1 MNISTSIA
9 PAPPAPGPMRSVLQM
24 LQVIEGVDVAILLA
38 HVDGPFF
45 EIVDA
50 TCAGKTVGSFITL
63 AEETVFPPAGRS
75 TSNLR
80 MPTAFTLMADRRP
93 SWIGAKQ
100 LAGTGLRLVALCS
113 HNPPFLES
121 QLEAAAATMAELDR
135 HGAKSERQRLQQGR
149 ISALIRSLPVPF
161 VFVDAQATDALING
175 DARALLKL
183 SPTEVGVEQIA
194 SALRYLIQ
202 SQGNAALR
210 HQLAADPRATAI
222 FYAHHHGRTYKVDT
236 QWIDDGLVGRIWTFH
251 DITEE
256 RRLEEELRVLAS
268 TDHLTGAL
276 NRRAFQLAFRS
287 ELARCRRYG
296 VPLSLIMLDMDHF
309 KRVNDTYGHQ
319 AGDAVLRE
327 ASRLIRSL
335 LRDSDIF
342 CRFGGEEFALLLP
355 HTDMDEGA
363 VLAERLRYVM
373 AEKPI
378 DVGSASVPITTS
390 VGIAALR
397 LQTDSIDTMMRRAD
411 EALYAAKAG
420 GRNQTVSAPQ
430 DESS

>member
-1 MNISTSIA
+1 MDIFTSIT
-9 PAPPAPGPMRSVLQM
+9 PMPPAPGPMRSVLQM
-24 LQVIEGVDVAILLA
+24 LQAIEGVDVAILLA

-50 TCAGKTVGSFITL
+50 TGAGKTVGSCIALAPEIT
-63 AEETVFPPAGRS
+63 FPPAGRS
-75 TSNLR
+75 TSDLR
-80 MPTAFTLMADRRP
+80 MPTAFTLMSDKRP
-93 SWIGAKQ
+93 SWVGAKQ
-100 LAGTGLRLVALCS
+100 LADTDLRLVALCS
-113 HNPPFLES
+113 QNPPFLER
-121 QLEAAAATMAELDR
+121 QLEAAAATMAELGR
-135 HGAKSERQRLQQGR
+135 HGAKSELERLQQGR
-149 ISALIRSLPVPF
+149 VSALIRSLPVPF
-161 VFVDAQATDALING
+161 VFVDAQATNALING

-183 SPTEVGVEQIA
+183 SPTEAGVEQIA
-194 SALRYLIQ
+194 SALRHLIQ
-202 SQGNAALR
+202 SQGNAALH

-296 VPLSLIMLDMDHF
+296 VPLSLIMLDLDHF

-319 AGDAVLRE
+319 AGDAVLKE
-327 ASRLIRSL
+327 TSSLIRSS

-355 HTDMDEGA
+355 HTGMDEA
-363 VLAERLRYVM
+363 ALLAERLRYAM
-373 AEKPI
+373 ADTPI
-378 DVGSASVPITTS
+378 DLGSALVPITTS

-397 LQTDSIDTMMRRAD
+397 PQTDSIDTMMRRAD

-430 DESS
+430 DESC

>member
-1 MNISTSIA
+1 MDIFTSIT
-9 PAPPAPGPMRSVLQM
+9 PTPPAPGPMRSVLQM
-24 LQVIEGVDVAILLA
+24 LKAIEGVEVAILLA

-45 EIVDA
+45 EIVEA
-50 TCAGKTVGSFITL
+50 TGASKIVGSCIAL
-63 AEETVFPPAGRS
+63 APEGTFPPAGRS
-75 TSNLR
+75 TSDLR
-80 MPTAFTLMADRRP
+80 MPTAFTLMSDKRP

-100 LAGTGLRLVALCS
+100 LTGTGLRLVALCS
-113 HNPPFLES
+113 QNPPFLES

-135 HGAKSERQRLQQGR
+135 HGAKSELERLQQDR

-161 VFVDAQATDALING
+161 VFVDAPATDALINA

-194 SALRYLIQ
+194 SALRHLIQ
-202 SQGNAALR
+202 SQGNAALH

-222 FYAHHHGRTYKVDT
+222 FYAHHYGRTYKVDT
-236 QWIDDGLVGRIWTFH
+236 QWIDDGLEGRIWTFH
-251 DITEE
+251 DISEE

-276 NRRAFQLAFRS
+276 NRRAFQLAFKS
-287 ELARCRRYG
+287 EIARCRRYG
-296 VPLSLIMLDMDHF
+296 VPLSLIMLDLDHF

-327 ASRLIRSL
+327 ASNLIRSS

-355 HTDMDEGA
+355 HTGMDEGT
-363 VLAERLRYVM
+363 VLAERLRYAI
-373 AEKPI
+373 AEKPV
-378 DVGSASVPITTS
+378 DVGSAMVPITTS
-390 VGIAALR
+390 VGIADL
-397 LQTDSIDTMMRRAD
+397 LSPTDSIDTMMRRAD

-420 GRNQTVSAPQ
+420 GRNQTVSASQ
-430 DESS
+430 G